1 MQKTLL
7 FLFLLVC
14 VEFSALPHALG
25 QVTNQNAR
33 IQILGGTRVECL
45 QSWDNQAAGTTDLT
59 GTLDINGD
67 LTNNGSFT
75 GYTNSLLLF
84 SGTIPQN
91 VFGGSTVLTYDTEVN
106 NAYNHV
112 FLDNTLRITNQ
123 LLLTDGILAATDAA
137 PVRFTPTAQDPAETN
152 ANRIAGTAIMEARAI
167 GTAAMPTFLNLTLN
181 AGSDLGNLT
190 LTRRTG
196 YGTISAQ
203 TGIVVINGNEA
214 IACYWT
220 IDPSVTGGT
229 RTARFTWLPVL
240 DNAKDL
246 TQMQLWR
253 TQFWGGETSPWS
265 FLNYPP
271 IPIPRD
277 YTTTISNIRNSWT
290 FSDITNPLPV
300 TLSAFDGEVVPEGA
314 NLHWATASEQ
324 DFSHFHVLR
333 SADGEQFE
341 HIGQVQGRSQG
352 QKEQN
357 YSFLD
362 EEFHSLESSP
372 TYYRLRMYD
381 TDGSSKLSPVIALWP
396 TEAEVFALRAY
407 PNPFS
412 ESLTLEF
419 QQPEA
424 QNAEITLFTAS
435 GKALMQWTVQQR
447 RWKVAL
453 QEELQNLPSGAYYLR
468 LKGQKEEL
476 LKLIKQ

>member
-1 MQKTLL
+1 MQKKLLCFFLVVLLL
-7 FLFLLVC
+7 FNVF
-14 VEFSALPHALG
+14 PDTHG

-59 GTLDINGD
+59 GTLDLNAD
-67 LTNNGSFT
+67 LTNDGNFT

-196 YGTISAQ
+196 YATISAQ

-220 IDPSVTGGT
+220 IDPSITGGT

-246 TQMQLWR
+246 AQMQLWR

-277 YTTTISNIRNSWT
+277 YTTSITNIRNSWT

-300 TLSAFDGEVVPEGA
+300 TLSTFDGKVVPEGA
-314 NLHWATASEQ
+314 DLYWVTASEQ
-324 DFSHFHVLR
+324 GFSHFDILR
-333 SADGEQFE
+333 SIDGGEFE
-341 HIGQVQGRSQG
+341 RIGQVQGRGEQ
-352 QKEQN
+352 QTQQN

-362 EEFHSLESSP
+362 EEFHSLE
-372 TYYRLRMYD
+372 
-381 TDGSSKLSPVIALWP
+381 K
-396 TEAEVFALRAY
+396 
-407 PNPFS
+407 
-412 ESLTLEF
+412 
-419 QQPEA
+419 
-424 QNAEITLFTAS
+424 
-435 GKALMQWTVQQR
+435 
-447 RWKVAL
+447 
-453 QEELQNLPSGAYYLR
+453 
-468 LKGQKEEL
+468 
-476 LKLIKQ
+476 